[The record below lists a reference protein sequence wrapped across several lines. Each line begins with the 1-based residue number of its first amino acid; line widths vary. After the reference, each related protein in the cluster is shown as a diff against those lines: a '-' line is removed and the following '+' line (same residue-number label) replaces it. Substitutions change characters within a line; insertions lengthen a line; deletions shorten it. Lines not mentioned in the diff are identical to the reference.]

1 MRYSLKTTLDDS
13 DYIYFNE
20 HTLKVYGIF
29 KRQVLT
35 LRILFLAVLLIVSI
49 YEIMQFEDPLAAII
63 FSVITLIILI
73 PIEIFTPH
81 YLRFFTRLQI
91 KSIIKKGKAPYSKT
105 SELKFYDDYFTEETE
120 TMTTEQKYSSIEK
133 ISFSEERKTL
143 YLHTN
148 KFMALLISS
157 NSFGSPEEMVEFLKF
172 IKEKCTEA
180 ECLF

>member
-91 KSIIKKGKAPYSKT
+91 KSIIKKGKYIWKGAK
-105 SELKFYDDYFTEETE
+105 
-120 TMTTEQKYSSIEK
+120 
-133 ISFSEERKTL
+133 
-143 YLHTN
+143 
-148 KFMALLISS
+148 
-157 NSFGSPEEMVEFLKF
+157 
-172 IKEKCTEA
+172 
-180 ECLF
+180 